1 MHDWASGGNVQ
12 CCWCFC
18 SRPAPYSST
27 SCPGIAGVELI
38 HWPTGP
44 RDGWYLLFLSRWDCI
59 FGTSSAWATQ
69 SASPPAQSRLGVVSG
84 VDQNTKHDCS
94 RSNSRGRTGSGLC
107 QIHKLPTA
115 CAIILTCTGRPA
127 GPWMGRRELHG

>member
-1 MHDWASGGNVQ
+1 MHNWASGGNVQ

-27 SCPGIAGVELI
+27 SYPGIASVELI

-44 RDGWYLLFLSRWDCI
+44 RDGWCLLFLSRWDCI

-69 SASPPAQSRLGVVSG
+69 SASPPAQSRLRVVSG
-84 VDQNTKHDCS
+84 VDQTQSTIAVEATEGAIWAVVCAKFTSS
-94 RSNSRGRTGSGLC
+94 R
-107 QIHKLPTA
+107 
-115 CAIILTCTGRPA
+115 
-127 GPWMGRRELHG
+127 LHAR